1 MLIGSTAVWALEGAQ
16 SCSTLQAYE
25 LQPAKLLCHWNF
37 PGKNT
42 GVGSHFLL
50 RGIPDPETETESLV
64 FPALAGGPLPLVPRE
79 KPMYMIFGI
88 TFFLHCSLPRG
99 VKVTIVEKAMWKIC
113 KSTTSSSQQAKSK
126 SESEVAQSCLT
137 LCDLWTVVG
146 QAPLSMGLSR
156 QEYWTWLPFPS
167 PGDLP
172 DSGIKPGLLHYRQ
185 TLYCLCHQ
193 GIPE

>member
-1 MLIGSTAVWALEGAQ
+1 MGTWGSSVMFDSASLWTAAHQAPLSLEFSRQEYWSRFPFPTPG
-16 SCSTLQAYE
+16 E
-25 LQPAKLLCHWNF
+25 L
-37 PGKNT
+37 
-42 GVGSHFLL
+42 
-50 RGIPDPETETESLV
+50 PDPETETESLV
-64 FPALAGGPLPLVPRE
+64 FPVLAGGPLPLVPHE
-79 KPMYMIFGI
+79 KPMHMIFGI

-126 SESEVAQSCLT
+126 SESEVAQLCLT